1 MAERNVLSKMDELKT
16 YAVLLSG
23 GVGSRMKSSANCPK
37 QYLSVAGKPIYIYAL
52 LEFEKCT
59 SVDGIV
65 IVANNSWVSAI
76 KDDIKRF
83 GITKVAGFAENGETR
98 QHSIFS
104 GLKALDGIANEN
116 DIVILHDAARPLVDM
131 ELINACIEKN
141 RECDGVLPYITVKDT
156 VYESLDGKTVSKLLK
171 RSTLCAG
178 QAPESFVYGKY
189 YNAHL
194 KYSEDEL
201 ARFSGSTEIAIANGM
216 NVCLIPGSERNFKI
230 TTDEDLKKLE
240 MFLEKEE

>member
-1 MAERNVLSKMDELKT
+1 MNELKV

-23 GVGSRMKSSANCPK
+23 GVGSRMKSSADCPK
-37 QYLSVAGKPIYIYAL
+37 QYLNVAGKPIYIYAL

-59 SVDGIV
+59 SVDGVV
-65 IVANNSWVSAI
+65 IVANNSWMSVI

-83 GITKVAGFAENGETR
+83 GITKVIVFAENGETR

-104 GLKALDGIANEN
+104 GLKALDGTANEN
-116 DIVILHDAARPLVDM
+116 DIVILHDAARPLVD
-131 ELINACIEKN
+131 ETLISACVDKN

-156 VYESLDGKTVSKLLK
+156 VYESIDGQTVSKLLK
-171 RSTLCAG
+171 RNTLCAG

-194 KYSEDEL
+194 KYSENEL
-201 ARFSGSTEIAIANGM
+201 AQFSGSTEIAIENGM

-240 MFLEKEE
+240 MFLEKEK